1 MRSKLPNFSTAHWDS
16 CTYSAPDSALL
27 GSRSDLTHTLDTS
40 LSGAPPQCI
49 HCPPP
54 PFCTHPTNAPSHCKK
69 NDVWILTSS
78 VLSINPHDIPC
89 KNIHPNLVP
98 QSAFPFKLEQ
108 RKRVSWDGWT
118 LLWDAYISAIYTD
131 EAVVQ
136 TATIFPAFKNN
147 LEEIR
152 WV

>member
-1 MRSKLPNFSTAHWDS
+1 MSTPHPILHLLIFGWIR
-16 CTYSAPDSALL
+16 CTPWAL
-27 GSRSDLTHTLDTS
+27 DLWQS
-40 LSGAPPQCI
+40 LANVSIVCF
-49 HCPPP
+49 H
-54 PFCTHPTNAPSHCKK
+54 PFMFIQPMSQATAKK
-69 NDVWILTSS
+69 IDVRILTSS
-78 VLSINPHDIPC
+78 IGSINLHNISV
-89 KNIHPNLVP
+89 KNIHPNLIP
-98 QSAFPFKLEQ
+98 QSTFPFKLEQ

-152 WV
+152 